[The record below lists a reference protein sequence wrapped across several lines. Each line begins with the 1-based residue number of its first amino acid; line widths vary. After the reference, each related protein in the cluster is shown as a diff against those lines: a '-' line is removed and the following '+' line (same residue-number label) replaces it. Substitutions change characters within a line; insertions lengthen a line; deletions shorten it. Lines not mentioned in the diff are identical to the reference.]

1 MGLWVGHGGNL
12 LVLSVEEFDEALQE
26 IRTLLHLALPG
37 FQQILGRGQGKVCD
51 VSKTESWR
59 QEAAVFIPG

>member
-1 MGLWVGHGGNL
+1 M
-12 LVLSVEEFDEALQE
+12 LSVEEFDEALQE

>member
-1 MGLWVGHGGNL
+1 M
-12 LVLSVEEFDEALQE
+12 LSVEEFDEALQE

-51 VSKTESWR
+51 MSKRESWG
-59 QEAAVFIPG
+59 QEAAVSIPG